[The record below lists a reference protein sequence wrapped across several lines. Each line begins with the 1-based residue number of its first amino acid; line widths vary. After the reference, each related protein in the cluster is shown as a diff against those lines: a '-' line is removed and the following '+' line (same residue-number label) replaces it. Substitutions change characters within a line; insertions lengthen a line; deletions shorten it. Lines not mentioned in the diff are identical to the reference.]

1 MNETIL
7 LSAANDTAKVEDKKL
22 TVEENYALIEAQLKI
37 PLKAFP
43 LCTEE
48 GRKAF
53 LHQLYWVGYDA
64 LFEGVS
70 HVWNSLIA
78 PRAYRCTLMGVH
90 SGAGGAGKA
99 ALYNT
104 LKQFIAEALETL
116 QLIPPIENYENLEAW
131 HNASMATYVDEERDL
146 QLVIA
151 KYEKILNGHGEAQD
165 PGAEILSGP
174 WKLLK

>member
-37 PLKAFP
+37 PLKTIP

-104 LKQFIAEALETL
+104 LKQFIAEALDTL

-146 QLVIA
+146 QVVIA
-151 KYEKILNGHGEAQD
+151 KYET
-165 PGAEILSGP
+165 ILSGTP
-174 WKLLK
+174 ATEIQT